1 MEIGSTDAFLVVD
14 VQVDFVSGSM
24 AVAGSESIIEPINRT
39 AEAFDH
45 VIVVTDWHPADH
57 VSFASAHPGASHG
70 DTVMV
75 DYGEQR
81 VWNDHC
87 VQGSEGAQLAPG
99 LELTKAELI
108 FRKGY
113 RTKVDSYGAF
123 YENDITTQTGLTD
136 YLRARGFE
144 RLFVSGLA
152 RYGCVMQT
160 ALGAA
165 KDGFEV
171 FMVDDAS
178 EGRPADPVD
187 EAAAEATIADAG
199 IRWAHSTDFAPV
211 SV

>member
-1 MEIGSTDAFLVVD
+1 MEITTQDVFLVVD
-14 VQVDFVSGSM
+14 VQNDFVSGSM
-24 AVAGSESIIEPINRT
+24 AIPGSESIIGPINAT
-39 AEAFDH
+39 AEAFEH
-45 VIVVTDWHPADH
+45 VVVVTDWHPADH

-70 DTVMV
+70 DTVEV
-75 DYGEQR
+75 PYGEQR

-113 RTKVDSYGAF
+113 RTGVDSYGAF
-123 YENDITTQTGLTD
+123 YENDVETRTGLGD
-136 YLRARGFE
+136 YLKARGIE
-144 RLFVSGLA
+144 RVFVSGLA

-171 FMVDDAS
+171 YMVDDAA
-178 EGRPADPVD
+178 EGRPTDPAD
-187 EAAAEATIADAG
+187 EAAAEATIAAAG
-199 IRWAHSTDFAPV
+199 IRWTHSTELAA
-211 SV
+211 